1 LGKASDDIQDYKKA
15 FKYYKFGNDHRRLQ
29 INFSINQEIEEFKNI
44 KVFFNKKVF
53 KKDNN
58 KNLNPIPIFILGMP
72 RSGTTLVEQIISSH
86 KSVFAGD
93 ELNFLQEISLKYLF
107 NDKKVLSL
115 KKMEKLY
122 NNNIITKIRD
132 EYLVKLKSVS
142 KESKIITDKHPINFK
157 WIGLIKMAL
166 PQSKIIHCVR
176 NPKDN
181 CLSIYKNYFSNNKL
195 NFAYDLNELSRYYK
209 LYNNLLR
216 YWNIILPDFIMNVSY
231 EKIVDDP
238 INQIKKMLEFSNLS
252 WDDNCLKFYNNKR
265 PVRTASDAQV
275 RQKIYKKSVNSWKN
289 YDDYLADFFDK
300 LPN

>member
-1 LGKASDDIQDYKKA
+1 MG
-15 FKYYKFGNDHRRLQ
+15 
-29 INFSINQEIEEFKNI
+29 
-44 KVFFNKKVF
+44 VF
-53 KKDNN
+53 
-58 KNLNPIPIFILGMP
+58 
-72 RSGTTLVEQIISSH
+72 
-86 KSVFAGD
+86 
-93 ELNFLQEISLKYLF
+93 
-107 NDKKVLSL
+107 
-115 KKMEKLY
+115 
-122 NNNIITKIRD
+122 RD
-132 EYLVKLKSVS
+132 E
-142 KESKIITDKHPINFK
+142 T
-157 WIGLIKMAL
+157 G
-166 PQSKIIHCVR
+166 
-176 NPKDN
+176 
-181 CLSIYKNYFSNNKL
+181 

-289 YDDYLADFFDK
+289 YDNYLADFFGK